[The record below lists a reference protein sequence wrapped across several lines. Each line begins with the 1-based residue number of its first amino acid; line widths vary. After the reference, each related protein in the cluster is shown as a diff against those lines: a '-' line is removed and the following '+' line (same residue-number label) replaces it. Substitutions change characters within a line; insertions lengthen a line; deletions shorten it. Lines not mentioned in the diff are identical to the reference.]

1 MQSRSLFTG
10 AVIFLTAASLGAQT
24 SVAQTT
30 NTQGAAAQA
39 ADASSKT
46 RTTTFYDTDAPVPV
60 TLAVNIKRIRG
71 DKGDEMP
78 WRAAELN
85 WTGPD
90 GKTVALPIKARTR
103 GIWRLKNCE
112 FPPVR
117 LNFPEK
123 AVKGTP
129 FEGVNKPKLVSF
141 CKDQDEY
148 EQYVLQ
154 ELQLYRAYQLLTPVS
169 HKARLARVTYTDS
182 ASGKAMT
189 TRYAILYEEPEAM
202 ANRLEGAIV
211 DQKGA
216 RARDLDPQQAVLM
229 QVFEYMIA
237 NTDFSIAGL
246 HNVELLARKSDGVVF
261 PIAYDFDF
269 SGAVNA
275 SYATVDPSLRVRR
288 VRDRQFRGYCAP
300 PEEMAPT
307 FALFNA
313 KKDAIY
319 ALYEDEVGKLM
330 NKRVVQ
336 ETLKFYDDFY
346 KTINDPRLVKRNM
359 IADCDG

>member
-1 MQSRSLFTG
+1 M
-10 AVIFLTAASLGAQT
+10 
-24 SVAQTT
+24 
-30 NTQGAAAQA
+30 
-39 ADASSKT
+39 
-46 RTTTFYDTDAPVPV
+46 APQELRVP
-60 TLAVNIKRIRG
+60 
-71 DKGDEMP
+71 
-78 WRAAELN
+78 
-85 WTGPD
+85 
-90 GKTVALPIKARTR
+90 PI
-103 GIWRLKNCE
+103 
-112 FPPVR
+112 R
-117 LNFPEK
+117 LNLPEK

-141 CKDQDEY
+141 CKDQDQY

-154 ELQLYRAYQLLTPVS
+154 ELQLYRAYQLLTPIS
-169 HKARLARVTYTDS
+169 HKARLARVTYSDS

-202 ANRLEGAIV
+202 ARRMEGTIL

-216 RARDLDPQQAVLM
+216 RARDLDPQQSILM
-229 QVFEYMIA
+229 QLFEYMIA

-275 SYATVDPSLRVRR
+275 AYATVDPSLRVRH
-288 VRDRQFRGYCAP
+288 VRERQFRGYCAT
-300 PEEMAPT
+300 PEDMAPT

-319 ALYEDEVGKLM
+319 ALYQDEVGKLM
-330 NKRVVQ
+330 NKRVIDD
-336 ETLKFYDDFY
+336 TLKFFDDFY
-346 KTINDPRLVKRNM
+346 KTINDPRLVKRN
-359 IADCDG
+359 ITADCDG